1 MWLLSLSTF
10 RACIASHGALAD
22 RWSYINRLRELQN
35 TPHSVFA
42 AGAGQ
47 GSDIVMVD
55 LEMRV
60 PCDALCAMLC
70 ALRVGMV
77 WCGVVWCG
85 VVWGGVWGGVLSYQ
99 TITVCW
105 MLSSVT
111 VHLMSFLLF
120 YMLYV
125 SRSSH
130 DVYPTV
136 SLSLAIPL
144 PTLPIPIPTSNFYP
158 NPYVTIITPSRLSS

>member
-1 MWLLSLSTF
+1 MLSLSTF

-60 PCDALCAMLC
+60 LCDALCAMLC

-85 VVWGGVWGGVLSYQ
+85 VWCGVLSYQ

-120 YMLYV
+120 YMLYL

-130 DVYPTV
+130 DVYPPV
-136 SLSLAIPL
+136 SLSLAVLL
-144 PTLPIPIPTSNFYP
+144 PTLPIPISTSNFYP
-158 NPYVTIITPSRLSS
+158 NPYVTIITPHLLTPSRLSS

>member
-1 MWLLSLSTF
+1 MHCEPWSPGRPVVLHQQAEGAAEHPTQRLCGGG
-10 RACIASHGALAD
+10 RAGVGHRHGGSRDAGTVRCTMRYAMC
-22 RWSYINRLRELQN
+22 
-35 TPHSVFA
+35 FA
-42 AGAGQ
+42 
-47 GSDIVMVD
+47 
-55 LEMRV
+55 
-60 PCDALCAMLC
+60 CWY
-70 ALRVGMV
+70 GMV

-85 VVWGGVWGGVLSYQ
+85 VWGGVLSYQ
-99 TITVCW
+99 TIPVCW

-136 SLSLAIPL
+136 SLSLAILL

-158 NPYVTIITPSRLSS
+158 NPYVTIITPHLLTPSRLSY